1 MSLLVNNLFSITFP
15 SSTDHLQEVES
26 VSSKIAAE
34 AGFDESDVDDL
45 SIAIT
50 EIFNN
55 AILHGNK
62 NDANK
67 SIEITYTCNKTHL
80 IVSIKDEG
88 TGFTPEKIRNPLA
101 PENLLA
107 ENGRGLYLAK
117 NLMDEIKFNFSDQGT
132 EVLIYKSLPQKK

>member
-26 VSSKIAAE
+26 VSSKVATE
-34 AGFDESDVDDL
+34 VGFDESGMDDL

-50 EIFNN
+50 ELFNN

-67 SIEITYTCNKTHL
+67 NIVITYTLNKTHF

-88 TGFTPEKIRNPLA
+88 TGFIPEKIRDPIA

-117 NLMDEIKFNFSDQGT
+117 NLMDDVKFKFSDQGT
-132 EVLIYKSLPQKK
+132 EVLIYKSLPKK

>member
-1 MSLLVNNLFSITFP
+1 MTLLNNGTYKISFKSGTE
-15 SSTDHLQEVES
+15 HLQKVES
-26 VSSKIAAE
+26 VSSKVAAE
-34 AGFDESDVDDL
+34 CGFDESAKDDL

-50 EIFNN
+50 ELFNN

-62 NDANK
+62 NDINK
-67 SIEITYTCNKTHL
+67 NIVLTYTCSKTQL

-88 TGFTPEKIRNPLA
+88 TGFTPEKLRDPLA

-117 NLMDEIKFNFSDQGT
+117 NLMDDVKFNFTAQGT
-132 EVLIYKSLPQKK
+132 EVLIYKRLPK

>member
-1 MSLLVNNLFSITFP
+1 MPLLVNNLFSITFP
-15 SSTDHLQEVES
+15 SSTDHLQKVES
-26 VSSKIAAE
+26 VCCEVAAE
-34 AGFDESDVDDL
+34 AGFDESGMDDL

-50 EIFNN
+50 ELFNN

-62 NDANK
+62 NDASKN
-67 SIEITYTCNKTHL
+67 IVITYTCSKTHL

-88 TGFTPEKIRNPLA
+88 TGFKPEKIRDPLA

-117 NLMDEIKFNFSDQGT
+117 NLMDDVKFNFSDDGT
-132 EVLIYKSLPQKK
+132 EVLIYKSLPKK